1 MRWPEIWLVGG
12 GILGWIGATIS
23 TCTSYWMLV
32 SNDIFRNEKGGQW
45 LVWYVGSWQA
55 KAGVGQRS
63 VTGFPVP
70 RYSWPSHGSTSWVM
84 PHLPQ
89 MPSPNVHESEHT
101 VEESASTVHVVGA
114 RGQIGLFL
122 WPAVLL
128 LPGMAPHIF
137 SLPSFALGR
146 HQTYYPSNN
155 FGIGRGFWT
164 FSFILVDEPTTWR
177 CVIFFQNKTV
187 SLIKSKLPFIF
198 CMASKG

>member
-1 MRWPEIWLVGG
+1 
-12 GILGWIGATIS
+12 
-23 TCTSYWMLV
+23 
-32 SNDIFRNEKGGQW
+32 
-45 LVWYVGSWQA
+45 
-55 KAGVGQRS
+55 
-63 VTGFPVP
+63 
-70 RYSWPSHGSTSWVM
+70 M

-89 MPSPNVHESEHT
+89 MPSPNVHESVRT

-146 HQTYYPSNN
+146 HLTYYPSNN

-164 FSFILVDEPTTWR
+164 FSFILVDELTTWI
-177 CVIFFQNKTV
+177 CVIVFHSKTV
-187 SLIKSKLPFIF
+187 SFISLKLPFF
-198 CMASKG
+198 LCMVPKRLNSTEKIVSESANAQSSLSSSVLLIMCCKAPI